1 MQNTYKQLN
10 DRGKIK
16 WRLGILIFICLLFFS
31 ILISIRVGAKDISFS
46 TIVNSFLHYDKIN
59 TQHVI
64 IQTLR
69 MPRIIVAVAVGA
81 SFAVSGSLMQASTRN
96 PMASPSTLGIN
107 AGAGLG
113 LAVAM
118 VVLPGADFNR
128 IVIFSMAGAAVSAI
142 IIFVLAATVK
152 SAGSPIRLAL
162 VGTAI
167 SALFNAF
174 SQSIAT
180 AFNIAQS
187 LSFWNAGGIQG
198 VRQAQV
204 RLLIPWTVVGLILAF
219 FIRNQVS
226 LLSLGEDVAKGLGGR
241 PERIRFAVSAT
252 VLILTGSA
260 VAMAGPIGFV
270 GLVVPHLVK
279 FITGADYKRIIPAST
294 LAGALL
300 VVVADIV
307 GRIINPP
314 FETPTGAVTA
324 VIGVPFFI
332 YLATRKGSR

>member
-1 MQNTYKQLN
+1 MAL
-10 DRGKIK
+10 
-16 WRLGILIFICLLFFS
+16 
-31 ILISIRVGAKDISFS
+31 
-46 TIVNSFLHYDKIN
+46 
-59 TQHVI
+59 
-64 IQTLR
+64 
-69 MPRIIVAVAVGA
+69 AVGA

-226 LLSLGEDVAKGLGGR
+226 LLSLG
-241 PERIRFAVSAT
+241 AT

-279 FITGADYKRIIPAST
+279 FIAGADYKRIIPASA

-314 FETPTGAVTA
+314 FETSTGAVTA